1 MILNKQFIIYSCLT
15 ILLSACSEQY
25 YEFGEEIETNIP
37 TKDEP
42 KQISTLVIN
51 DIVIDSNL
59 HTVLLKPEKWTLKE
73 PIIFLNSDEKLSIQF
88 DDFSE
93 KQRRFSYQ
101 IVRCYANW
109 EETTEN
115 TMSFIDGY
123 INDFIDQ
130 AQFSQNTL
138 QYYKHYSFLFP
149 TDYSFTKSG
158 NFALKVFDME
168 TNELAFIK
176 RFQVLENKC
185 NIEPEVK
192 KASKL
197 DDANF
202 RQEIDFKISIP
213 ENIYSPT
220 QEIEVHLFKNG
231 NRVDTRTNL
240 KPIFIENST
249 LTYDFDEEN
258 VFDGGN
264 EFRSLNIQSLR
275 YNAENI
281 ARIEKIDNDIHVTLL
296 EEKPRTFAKYFS
308 KEDLNGK
315 LLIKN
320 QDREPS
326 NLSAEYVMVNFSLN
340 ASQYFPD
347 GDIYIFG
354 EISNWQINDKYKLN
368 YNFDKK
374 IYTHSLLL
382 KQGFYDYEYVYVKKQ
397 NGKIDESF
405 IEGTH
410 FQTQNE
416 YTIQVFWKNRGLN
429 EDFLIGSHTFLA
441 H

>member
-1 MILNKQFIIYSCLT
+1 M
-15 ILLSACSEQY
+15 LSACSTGY
-25 YEFGEEIETNIP
+25 YEFGEEVSTPIKIEEQPTNISRLIL
-37 TKDEP
+37 
-42 KQISTLVIN
+42 Q
-51 DIVIDSNL
+51 DIVVDSTI
-59 HTVLLKPEKWTLKE
+59 HTVLLKPEKWALKE
-73 PIIFLNSDEKLSIQF
+73 PIIYLNSEEKLTIRF

-93 KQRRFSYQ
+93 NLRRFSYQ
-101 IVRCYANW
+101 IVRCYSDW

-115 TMSFIDGY
+115 TQNFINGF
-123 INDFIDQ
+123 INDYIDQ
-130 AQFSQNTL
+130 AQYSQNTL
-138 QYYKHYSFLFP
+138 VNFKHYSFVFP

-158 NFALKVFDME
+158 NYALKVFDME
-168 TNELAFIK
+168 TNQLAFIK

-185 NIEPEVK
+185 TIEPDVK

-197 DDANF
+197 DDANY

-213 ENIYSPT
+213 EGIYNPT
-220 QEIEVHLFKNG
+220 QEIEVRLFKNG
-231 NRVDTRTNL
+231 NRVDIRTNL

-281 ARIEKIDNDIHVTLL
+281 ARIEKTGNDIHVTLL
-296 EEKPRTFAKYFS
+296 EEKARTFAKYFS

-326 NLSAEYVMVNFSLN
+326 DLTAEYVAVNFSLN
-340 ASQYFPD
+340 VPQFLPD

-354 EISNWQINDKYKLN
+354 ELSDWQINDKFKLN
-368 YNFDKK
+368 YDIETK
-374 IYTHSLLL
+374 IYSTSLLL

-397 NGKIDESF
+397 SDKIDEAF

>member
-1 MILNKQFIIYSCLT
+1 MILNKQLFIYSCLT
-15 ILLSACSEQY
+15 ILISACSTGY
-25 YEFGEEIETNIP
+25 YEFGDEVETTSTTIE
-37 TKDEP
+37 EP
-42 KQISTLVIN
+42 KQISRLIIT
-51 DIVIDSNL
+51 DIVVDSNL
-59 HTVLLKPEKWTLKE
+59 HTVLLKPEKWPLKE
-73 PIIFLNSDEKLSIQF
+73 PMIYLNSEEKLNIRF
-88 DDFSE
+88 DDFSD
-93 KQRRFSYQ
+93 KLRRFSYQ
-101 IVRCYANW
+101 IVRCFSNW

-123 INDFIDQ
+123 INDYIDQ
-130 AQFSQNTL
+130 AQYSQNTL
-138 QYYKHYSFLFP
+138 QYYKHYSFSFP
-149 TDYSFTKSG
+149 TNYSFTKSG
-158 NFALKVFDME
+158 NYALKVFDME

-185 NIEPEVK
+185 SIEPEVR

-197 DDANF
+197 DDANY

-213 ENIYSPT
+213 EDIYNPT
-220 QEIEVHLFKNG
+220 QEIEVQLFKNG

-249 LTYDFDEEN
+249 LTYDYDEEN
-258 VFDGGN
+258 VFDAGN
-264 EFRSLNIQSLR
+264 EFRTLNIQSLR

-281 ARIEKIDNDIHVTLL
+281 SRIEKIDNAIHVTLL
-296 EEKPRTFAKYFS
+296 EEKARTFAKYFS

-326 NLSAEYVMVNFSLN
+326 DLSAEYVNVHFTLNFPQFL
-340 ASQYFPD
+340 PD

-354 EISNWQINDKYKLN
+354 EISNWQINEKYKLN
-368 YNFDKK
+368 YDLETK
-374 IYTHSLLL
+374 IYSKSLPL
-382 KQGFYDYEYVYVKKQ
+382 KQGFYDYEYVYVKHQ
-397 NGKIDESF
+397 NRKIDEAF